1 MTQLTPHFSLEDLT
15 HSDTA
20 EHLGIDNTP
29 PPELIPSAQ
38 GLAEMLERVRARL
51 SEIAGHDV
59 PMYPSSGYRCP
70 PLNWIVRNPRTPWEG
85 QEDATGD
92 HPLFDACDFR
102 APAFGTPLEVCRAL
116 APHVDELG
124 IGQLIQEGTWVHA
137 STRMVA
143 NPVNRVITKV
153 GDGYVAGVT
162 TSA

>member
-15 HSDTA
+15 RSDTA
-20 EHLGIDNTP
+20 EHLGIDNTAP
-29 PPELIPSAQ
+29 AELIFSAQ
-38 GLAEMLERVRARL
+38 LLAEMLERIRAKL
-51 SEIAGHDV
+51 SELAGRDV
-59 PMYPSSGYRCP
+59 PMYPTSGYRCP
-70 PLNWIVRNPRTPWEG
+70 KLNWIVRNPRAPWEG

-102 APAFGTPLEVCRAL
+102 APAFGTPLEVCRAI

-137 STRMVA
+137 SARMVA

-162 TSA
+162 ASA